1 MEAEI
6 HVENTKKTSNQ
17 QTRAHQKNTGEGNL
31 RDHQRASNPGVA
43 LALARTAAAVLQ
55 RSVHGGRGNLE
66 GRRQT
71 KDHAC
76 EESDRQRETERVAV
90 DPNAFEKRNEKVSR
104 CATTRVPAIA
114 RIRPSTAPQPDSA
127 ILSVSI

>member
-55 RSVHGGRGNLE
+55 RGVHGCRGNME

-71 KDHAC
+71 KDQAS

-90 DPNAFEKRNEKVSR
+90 DPNALEKRNAEGIQMRHHARSR
-104 CATTRVPAIA
+104 HR
-114 RIRPSTAPQPDSA
+114 
-127 ILSVSI
+127 